1 MMGDDADV
9 ANDLMQHATDVAIHN
24 ASHEAHK
31 IVNSTGQCIWCG
43 DKVKDEKRWCSIE
56 CRDEYQ
62 RYKK

>member
-1 MMGDDADV
+1 MDDDIDR
-9 ANDLMQHATDVAIHN
+9 ANDYTQYITDVAIHN

-31 IVNSTGQCIWCG
+31 IINSTGQCIWCG
-43 DKVKDEKRWCSIE
+43 DKIKDEKRWCSIE

>member
-9 ANDLMQHATDVAIHN
+9 ANDLMQYATDVAIHN
-24 ASHEAHK
+24 ASVEAHK
-31 IVNSTGQCIWCG
+31 IVNSSGQCIWCS

-62 RYKK
+62 RHEK

>member
-1 MMGDDADV
+1 MSDDADV
-9 ANDLMQHATDVAIHN
+9 ANDLIQYAIHN
-24 ASHEAHK
+24 GIKNASSEAHK

-43 DKVKDEKRWCSIE
+43 DKVKDQKRWCSIE